1 MDEIDYASLIKTVE
15 KYTKKSYHAY
25 YRNGQLVPNVA
36 NLGGKIGDIA
46 KLERPGEYYGIAVQ
60 LLEDLKPVLTNR
72 FVVKILTMLKK
83 EDYVTPLELLGL
95 SNLDQLQYIL
105 HTWFRT
111 ATTEYNGVFKN
122 FKKKYPIFDD
132 WIYTVTHDPLLGKI
146 KIVEIG
152 QNQNTGNSVFPAE
165 WIDKEFDNARQLH
178 KEMDKLETRIGKAP
192 VTFAVIYSMIIQK
205 NDTIIKN
212 VKDEKYDKIFY
223 IDLIGNKLDSTMTTK
238 MRKGYQYVKYKNI
251 LIGFVLNDILEPKG
265 NIKGEHTQSKIKEVG
280 LLVSRLQ
287 KSIRRGRYGSKA
299 LIETIDALN
308 ISPNYNLPEHGFLRV
323 SASKQLV
330 WRLFITILEDCR
342 PYLPID
348 EPSLLDLLLLVL
360 ITQKVQEYKFTKPVL
375 DAIKLVALLAQFND
389 TPEDWYKWRLLPKA
403 NDWPLKE
410 NSDFHNALSLAINNI
425 IMMPGDNKML
435 RQYYS
440 DKVNIYE
447 PFMVPDELDS
457 KLWKKTLSTKK
468 YLLHDQN
475 VYDDIVLSSF
485 DPHSKTYIILYYQA
499 CIPIS
504 MTTKQISGYIW
515 DQSSSYNVRSGKS
528 HPKIDQ
534 VLRSIQKY
542 FLEESLNLK
551 NGNSIKTNHIEPTP
565 QKIPKFKNTIPNENA
580 KRISFL
586 ILFGRKYKYG
596 GKEVIISGTKDMPA
610 RVKIENEWTN
620 YYDKSLL
627 NTYPEKTINLNDID
641 PPFGFKWKKSK
652 VTTQIVEGKP
662 LVNNKYI
669 PYFDGSSLIEPAT
682 PDIDNRINKT
692 DYQII
697 IQLLSGLDI
706 SFETLLDFR
715 NNKQKEIVDWLPKPT
730 DIKKL
735 NMDLIKLAYTKI
747 FNQFNNIIMVGPVSR
762 TGHKMQNS
770 INYMLEGK
778 LWAVFNLFTY
788 LYPDTLKPN
797 GAVNFFIKKE
807 TPGYVHLVQT
817 LEKILFNTNIING
830 PVPIIKTELWDH
842 QKESVNKIMS
852 GFRKGR
858 FGFGDASDVGA
869 GKTLTSL
876 KIAVELIKENNK
888 TYSGI
893 LVLLPGNK
901 LLKTWQ
907 DELEKHTEGFDI
919 VFQKNNSNVGSIN
932 RNTIVVT
939 TMGRM
944 RDHPINHKWLL
955 VIIDECLTVQN
966 RNALWTEEAWKQS
979 MMSKHL
985 VMMSATF
992 FRTRFDKLY
1001 YMLKM
1006 LRTGLPEKREY
1017 LDTILLESI
1026 VSQVSKVKRKW
1037 TSKFNFF
1044 ELDAQSR
1051 KQYDA
1056 INRSDLSLELKFAKL
1071 SSLLVSS
1078 AKTNNVVTEQLG
1090 VLVKKLE
1097 NKKHR
1102 CLIYAKAADEAK
1114 LWSNELNIP
1123 IYPIKGT
1130 HCIVT
1135 YNDGTYGLNDLVIY
1149 DTIIMRPPPP
1159 DKLPQIKGRLDRP
1172 GQKSDDLH
1180 IEYFVLKDTI
1190 EEGLILRLNI
1200 ASQFLQKYIMP
1211 LAKFYDVSVNYKKYQ
1226 EEIKTDE

>member
-1 MDEIDYASLIKTVE
+1 MDEIDYGNLIRTVE
-15 KYTKKSYHAY
+15 KYTKKSYQAY
-25 YRNGQLVPNVA
+25 YRNGQLVPNLA
-36 NLGGKIGDIA
+36 NLGGKIGEIVKRD
-46 KLERPGEYYGIAVQ
+46 RPGEYYGLAVQ
-60 LLEDLKPVLTNR
+60 LLEDFKPLLTDR
-72 FVVKILTMLKK
+72 FVIRILSMLKR

-95 SNLDQLQYIL
+95 SSLDQLQYIL
-105 HTWFRT
+105 HTWFQK
-111 ATTEYNGVFKN
+111 ATTEYNGVFKKY
-122 FKKKYPIFDD
+122 KKKYPIFDD
-132 WIYTVTHDPLLGKI
+132 WIHSVTHDPLLGKI

-152 QNQNTGNSVFPAE
+152 QNQNTGNSVVPSE
-165 WIDKEFDNARQLH
+165 WIDKEFENARQLH
-178 KEMDKLETRIGKAP
+178 KEMDELDTRIGKPP
-192 VTFAVIYSMIIQK
+192 VTFAVIYSMTIQK

-212 VKDEKYDKIFY
+212 IKDEKYDKIFY
-223 IDLIGNKLDSTMTTK
+223 IDLVGNKFDSNMTTK

-251 LIGFVLNDILEPKG
+251 LVGFVLNDILEPKG
-265 NIKGEHTQSKIKEVG
+265 NIEGEHTQSKIKEVG

-287 KSIRRGRYGSKA
+287 KSIRRGRNGSKA

-308 ISPNYNLPEHGFLRV
+308 VSPNYNLPEHGFLRV

-342 PYLPID
+342 PYQPID

-375 DAIKLVALLAQFND
+375 DAIKLLALLAQYND
-389 TPEDWYKWRLLPKA
+389 TPGDWYDWRSLPKA
-403 NDWPLKE
+403 EDTPLKE
-410 NSDFHNALSLAINNI
+410 NSDFHNAISLAINNI

-447 PFMVPDELDS
+447 PFMVPDDLES
-457 KLWKKTLSTKK
+457 KVWKKTVSIKK
-468 YLLHDQN
+468 YLHHIQS

-515 DQSSSYNVRSGKS
+515 DQSSSYNIRSGKP
-528 HPKIDQ
+528 HPKIDE

-542 FLEESLNLK
+542 FLQESLNLK
-551 NGNSIKTNHIEPTP
+551 NGNSDKTIDKEPSQ
-565 QKIPKFKNTIPNENA
+565 QKITKIKNITPNDNA
-580 KRISFL
+580 KRTSFL

-596 GKEVIISGTKDMPA
+596 GKDVILSGTKDMPA

-627 NTYPEKTINLNDID
+627 NAYPEKTINLNDID
-641 PPFGFKWKKSK
+641 PPFGFKWKKTK
-652 VTTQIVEGKP
+652 VTTQIVDGKP
-662 LVNNKYI
+662 MVNNKYI
-669 PYFDGSSLIEPAT
+669 PYFDGSSMIESAT
-682 PDIDNRINKT
+682 PNVDNKINKMH
-692 DYQII
+692 YQII
-697 IQLLSGLDI
+697 IQILSGLDI
-706 SFETLLDFR
+706 SFETLLGFR
-715 NNKQKEIVDWLPKPT
+715 EKKQKEIVDWLPKST

-735 NMDLIKLAYTKI
+735 NMELIKLAYTKI

-762 TGHKMQNS
+762 SGHKMQNS

-778 LWAVFNLFTY
+778 LWAVFNLFTF
-788 LYPDTLKPN
+788 LYPDTFKPN

-807 TPGYVHLVQT
+807 TPGYVHLIQT
-817 LEKILFNTNIING
+817 LEKILFDNNIING
-830 PVPIIKTELWDH
+830 PVPSIKTELWDH
-842 QKESVNKIMS
+842 QKDSVNKIIS
-852 GFRKGR
+852 GFRNGK

-869 GKTLTSL
+869 GKTLTSI
-876 KIAVELIKENNK
+876 KIAADLIKENNK

-901 LLKTWQ
+901 LLKTWK

-919 VFQKNNSNVGSIN
+919 IFQKNNADIGSIK
-932 RNTIVVT
+932 RNTIVIT
-939 TMGRM
+939 TMGKM

-955 VIIDECLTVQN
+955 LIIDECLTVQN
-966 RNALWTEEAWKQS
+966 RNALWTESAWKQS

-1017 LDTILLESI
+1017 LDTILSESI

-1037 TSKFNFF
+1037 TSKFNYF
-1044 ELDAQSR
+1044 ELDVQSR

-1078 AKTNNVVTEQLG
+1078 SKTNSIVTEQLAA
-1090 VLVKKLE
+1090 LVKKLE
-1097 NKKHR
+1097 KNKQR
-1102 CLIYAKAADEAK
+1102 CLIYARAADEAK
-1114 LWSNELNIP
+1114 LWSDKLNIP
-1123 IYPIKGT
+1123 IYPTKGT

-1149 DTIIMRPPPP
+1149 NTIIMRPPPP

-1172 GQKSDDLH
+1172 GQKTDDLY

-1226 EEIKTDE
+1226 EENKTDK